1 MANTPVA
8 QRRIKVGEK
17 FGIKKSHAKKSIIL
31 SYKDDLLT
39 SGRKTLFGMD
49 FKSGNTMKM
58 STGVSGGGKRAKV
71 SKEEVCIL
79 SYPAFPRVASTTDN
93 SSMANP
99 NANLTHQMPAWP
111 FDKPLAVIPVS
122 TPEEKTGHSILGYV
136 NVGEADQVCHLVER
150 VVFSGHAMSEVGII
164 CAYDAQVKLVRQKL
178 RELGI
183 TTSRTGRVE
192 VTSVD
197 GFQGREKVRSQS
209 ERGVGFLRDWRRANV
224 GLTRAR
230 NAYFSG

>member
-71 SKEEVCIL
+71 SKEEVVM
-79 SYPAFPRVASTTDN
+79 SSSSPSPRHTYYIYIYIY
-93 SSMANP
+93 
-99 NANLTHQMPAWP
+99 THQ
-111 FDKPLAVIPVS
+111 
-122 TPEEKTGHSILGYV
+122 
-136 NVGEADQVCHLVER
+136 C
-150 VVFSGHAMSEVGII
+150 
-164 CAYDAQVKLVRQKL
+164 
-178 RELGI
+178 
-183 TTSRTGRVE
+183 
-192 VTSVD
+192 
-197 GFQGREKVRSQS
+197 RSQPWA
-209 ERGVGFLRDWRRANV
+209 GFRKA
-224 GLTRAR
+224 
-230 NAYFSG
+230 SC